1 MFVGSWCRRYTAHLN
16 AVGAV
21 FHTTASVNA
30 ARLSVVGL
38 GVMLLFLSLWD
49 PFFTLR
55 IGYILPVLRRWC
67 RHSASH
73 VIGVGATFLTTVRV
87 NTARSSAVGVG
98 LMLPL

>member
-49 PFFTLR
+49 LFFTLR
-55 IGYILPVLRRWC
+55 IGYILPVLRRD
-67 RHSASH
+67 
-73 VIGVGATFLTTVRV
+73 VGIL
-87 NTARSSAVGVG
+87 
-98 LMLPL
+98 LPMLLVLAPPFSLRLG